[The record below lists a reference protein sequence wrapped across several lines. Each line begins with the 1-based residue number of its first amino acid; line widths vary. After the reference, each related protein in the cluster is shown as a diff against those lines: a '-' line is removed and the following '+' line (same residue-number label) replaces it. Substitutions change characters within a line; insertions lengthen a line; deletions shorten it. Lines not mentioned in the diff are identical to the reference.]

1 MLIGSTCDY
10 DSMDTRQIFAALANP
25 DTRAMYARVV
35 LDQIPGTS
43 TAKQSR
49 ALQNLQRVGLI
60 DDADG
65 AWSPTEAFRE
75 LLAEGASGT
84 PKGYERFLEHG
95 RVARWPSKAADKD
108 GLIRWIM
115 DQCLATDERVEER
128 ELNDRIER
136 FSDDP
141 ALIRRHCVDTGYIT
155 RAPDGSEYR
164 R

>member
-1 MLIGSTCDY
+1 MN
-10 DSMDTRQIFAALANP
+10 TRQIFAALANS
-25 DTRAMYARVV
+25 DTRDLYARVILGQV
-35 LDQIPGTS
+35 PESPTS
-43 TAKQSR
+43 KQSR
-49 ALQNLQRVGLI
+49 ALLNLHRAGLI
-60 DDADG
+60 DTPDG
-65 AWSPTEAFRE
+65 TWSPTAVFRE
-75 LLAEGASGT
+75 LLAEGARHT
-84 PKGYERFLEHG
+84 PKGYERFLENG
-95 RVARWPSKAADKD
+95 RVTRWPSKAADKD